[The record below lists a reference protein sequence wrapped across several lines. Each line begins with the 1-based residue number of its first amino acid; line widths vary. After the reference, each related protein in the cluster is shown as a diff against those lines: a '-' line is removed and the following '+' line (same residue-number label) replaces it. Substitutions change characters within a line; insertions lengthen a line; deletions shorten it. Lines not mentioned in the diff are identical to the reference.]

1 LEIDSTALKLGP
13 FSLAEDN
20 GVVGRP
26 VKLVAFNPG
35 QQPEDPMEEYIRL
48 WCLNDLH
55 NTRNFYPFDV
65 PPYLS
70 LAGKERLNS
79 LSQELPSADVERW
92 NSLAELQMRRRLFT

>member
-65 PPYLS
+65 PPDLS
-70 LAGKERLNS
+70 LDGKERLNS
-79 LSQELPSADVERW
+79 LSQERPSADVERW